1 MQSRIICTHAERERE
16 REYNSVGRTTGKSLL
31 MDMFFDEAKSRIPHL
46 PARRV
51 HFHDFMASVHQA
63 IHDRK
68 HTRKGS
74 LGAVRDVGMEMA
86 AESRLLCFDEFQVL
100 CRAPCIPLEPSQR
113 LLVCG
118 AHFLAESKA
127 KNASRHVCTCII
139 TFLDACR
146 RMHVL

>member
-1 MQSRIICTHAERERE
+1 MEREGGRERERE
-16 REYNSVGRTTGKSLL
+16 RKKDREINSAGRTTGKSLL

-86 AESRLLCFDEFQVL
+86 AKSRLLCFDEMQVQ
-100 CRAPCIPLEPSQR
+100 P
-113 LLVCG
+113 
-118 AHFLAESKA
+118 
-127 KNASRHVCTCII
+127 
-139 TFLDACR
+139 
-146 RMHVL
+146 